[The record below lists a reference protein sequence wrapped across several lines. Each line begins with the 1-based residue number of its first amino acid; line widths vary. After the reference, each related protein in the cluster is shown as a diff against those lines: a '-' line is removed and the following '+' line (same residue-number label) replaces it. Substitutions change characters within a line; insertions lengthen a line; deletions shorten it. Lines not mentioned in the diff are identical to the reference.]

1 MDRNNI
7 IGIVLI
13 FILFMVWSQIN
24 ESNSRKVKEKNR
36 IEQETQSSNTK
47 DDNQTV
53 KELPSNTNEVDTPS
67 SDQPSE
73 TNQDEVEQRLK
84 FKFGAFASSAAGESQ
99 NIILENDLIK
109 LSFDTKGGFINEATI
124 KEYEKWSSPDRKK
137 NEPVILKMLNDP
149 KNKFYYTLPID
160 GSSEGMV
167 KTSDLYF
174 TPSLSGNILTMTA
187 TTQTGGYFRQIYE
200 LEEDN
205 YNLKYK
211 IEISDIGS
219 SWKKDYNSVEL
230 YWENWLSRLEVNT
243 NFEKTYSTIYFRP
256 ADANPDYCSC
266 RSDDS
271 DDAKNKPIKWFSHA
285 NQFFNSSLIADA
297 SFNNGLFTTRM
308 LADSSENLKVTTAT
322 VQVPIHPGAP
332 KFDMNLFVGPNEF
345 DKLRAYGEY
354 VEDIIPF
361 GTSIFGS
368 INRWVVRPLFN
379 FLKSWIFS
387 AGLVILTLTLI
398 VKLLLSPLTYK
409 MLYSQSK
416 MSALKPEMEVLRAKF
431 KEDPQQQQVESM
443 KLYREYGVNPLG
455 GCMPM
460 LLQMPIWFAL
470 YRFFPA
476 SIEFRQK
483 SFLWATDLSSYDV
496 IAFLPFNIPFYGDHV
511 SLFTL
516 LWAGTTVAYTYY
528 NSKMMDMNSINPAM
542 KYIQYL
548 MPFMFLFFF
557 NSFAAGL
564 SCYLFFSNV
573 LNIGQILVTK
583 NYFINH
589 DKIRRELEKNKNKP
603 KKKTGFGARLE
614 QVMKQQELARQQN
627 QQKPGKKK

>member
-36 IEQETQSSNTK
+36 IELEADSLSKIGEQKTK
-47 DDNQTV
+47 D
-53 KELPSNTNEVDTPS
+53 LPTPS
-67 SDQPSE
+67 VEPDLNSPNDS
-73 TNQDEVEQRLK
+73 TTSNQDDVEQRLK
-84 FKFGAFASSAAGESQ
+84 FKFGAFASSASGESK

-124 KEYEKWSSPDRKK
+124 KEYEKWTSDDRKK
-137 NEPVILKMLNDP
+137 NEPEILKMLNDP

-160 GSSEGMV
+160 GSSEGMI

-174 TPSLSGNILTMTA
+174 TPSVSGNMLTMTA
-187 TTQTGGYFRQIYE
+187 TTESGGYFRQIYE

-211 IEISDIGS
+211 IEISDIGA
-219 SWKKDYNSVEL
+219 SWRKDYNSVEL
-230 YWENWLSRLEVNT
+230 YWENWLTRLEVNT
-243 NFEKTYSTIYFRP
+243 TFEATYSTIYFRP
-256 ADANPDYCSC
+256 SDDNPDYCSC

-271 DDAKNKPIKWFSHA
+271 EDAKNEPIKWFSHA

-297 SFNNGLFTTRM
+297 AFNSGVFTTRM
-308 LADSSENLKVTTAT
+308 LADSAENLKVTTAT
-322 VQVPIHPGAP
+322 VQVPINPASP

-345 DKLRAYGEY
+345 DRLRAYGEY

-416 MSALKPEMEVLRAKF
+416 MSALKPEMEQLRAKF
-431 KEDPQQQQVESM
+431 KDDPQQQQVESM

-476 SIEFRQK
+476 AIEFRQK
-483 SFLWATDLSSYDV
+483 SFLWASDLSSYDV

-573 LNIGQILVTK
+573 LNIGQIIVTK

-589 DKIRRELEKNKNKP
+589 DKIRKELEKNKSKP

-614 QVMKQQELARQQN
+614 QVMKQQELTRQQN